1 MVDRTPIAI
10 TAAGDT
16 ATTTTS
22 IWDVLRERI
31 DYASFV
37 PRPLPDI
44 ERQDLADRGGPY
56 TILRNPHG
64 DGGAGSYLRLE
75 PADVALYE
83 RMDGLRTVQEILI
96 EQLLESG
103 SFALDRMAR
112 LTAALATNAFFGEP
126 RPRVYQRLFMRRA
139 MRDPLRRLQI
149 LLRRLIVWNIA
160 SWANAD
166 GPVQAIYRAG
176 GWLAFTRIGAAA
188 LIAFAA
194 YGTFVWFQEFTT
206 TPPHHS
212 LFTVNGSY
220 VQGIVA
226 LILLQVVSVSVHE
239 AGHALAIVHFGRHV
253 RRLGVAIYYLFP
265 CFYVDSTDMSVA
277 PRRQRVV
284 VSLAGPIGGLVV
296 GAACAV
302 VAAAAPETF
311 AGDIGFKAASLF
323 IFQFVFN
330 LLPILDL
337 DGYHVL
343 VDALDAPFL
352 RPRAVAFVRGNLMPK
367 IRRRQKWSRAEIG
380 LAIYGSLAIVI
391 SFLMLISSLVL
402 WEARLGVAT
411 GELFSQGPAG
421 VVALALIALIFVGP
435 LLVTLV
441 ARLWGIVRSIT
452 NLPAKRRRAR
462 ERSVLAERVHVLA
475 RVPFLLG
482 LTPQALAAIA
492 SHLEEERYET
502 GDIVV
507 TAGEPG
513 DRFYVVRS
521 GRVEAVAADGTALN
535 AVVPGEGFGEL
546 SLLDGR
552 PRSVTVRAA
561 APSVLWSL
569 DRSQFNRWVRD
580 RYEVAA
586 RVRASSEEREGLAK
600 LPFFRDL
607 KGTEL
612 DRIAARLRT
621 RRVAA
626 GEPVFRAGDPS
637 DRYYVIRE
645 GTAQVSLPDGTAVRP
660 LGPGEGFGELALLFG
675 GPRTAT
681 VTAVT
686 DLVLAGLARNDFA
699 LLVKASGETMREFR
713 TRTGHYVGAGLGG
726 AVAGGR

>member
-166 GPVQAIYRAG
+166 G
-176 GWLAFTRIGAAA
+176 
-188 LIAFAA
+188 
-194 YGTFVWFQEFTT
+194 
-206 TPPHHS
+206 
-212 LFTVNGSY
+212 
-220 VQGIVA
+220 
-226 LILLQVVSVSVHE
+226 
-239 AGHALAIVHFGRHV
+239 HFGRHV